1 MILKRS
7 VAFLA
12 AVELPGRGRQPG
24 GTPTAATTKTTTK
37 ATTSTSAAVTGTFTN
52 PIIWEDL
59 ADLDIFRVDDVW
71 YYTASTMHYSP
82 GAPILRS
89 YDLVNWVYIGHA
101 VPKLSWSTAYDLAGT
116 SRAYDAYPGGRI
128 PVLAP
133 VTWGA
138 DGFPALAISNGVWG
152 SAYAMPAA
160 RHALPALT
168 GTDTFSGT
176 ALGAAWE
183 WNHNPDTGK
192 FVVDDGL
199 TLAAA
204 TVTTAATG
212 SYAASVPV
220 AAANARKI
228 YLRGTVDIRPG
239 TGRTGSFSYSLD
251 GTRFTPLGS
260 GVVLNSDWRFFMGYR
275 WGIFNLDIF
284 LSYRFGH
291 ANKPHKFCPTCGTSI
306 LIGFSESDREI
317 ERQVAAVNIR
327 AFVGIEKLV
336 KGLDLK
342 HVDGKRKLGP
352 TYTTPRFK
360 NGKSDET
367 SAKDL
372 VSGITPDT
380 I

>member
-1 MILKRS
+1 MVLH
-7 VAFLA
+7 
-12 AVELPGRGRQPG
+12 G
-24 GTPTAATTKTTTK
+24 
-37 ATTSTSAAVTGTFTN
+37 
-52 PIIWEDL
+52 
-59 ADLDIFRVDDVW
+59 VDDALQPRRADPALLRPRELGLHRPRGAEAQLVDGVRPRGNVAGVREGDLGVDAPDGKW
-71 YYTASTMHYSP
+71 YYA
-82 GAPILRS
+82 AFE
-89 YDLVNWVYIGHA
+89 
-101 VPKLSWSTAYDLAGT
+101 
-116 SRAYDAYPGGRI
+116 DAYPGGRI

-275 WGIFNLDIF
+275 WGIFNVSFSCFASLSF
-284 LSYRFGH
+284 LFF
-291 ANKPHKFCPTCGTSI
+291 APF
-306 LIGFSESDREI
+306 
-317 ERQVAAVNIR
+317 R
-327 AFVGIEKLV
+327 A
-336 KGLDLK
+336 D
-342 HVDGKRKLGP
+342 
-352 TYTTPRFK
+352 
-360 NGKSDET
+360 S
-367 SAKDL
+367 
-372 VSGITPDT
+372 VS
-380 I
+380 